1 MQSPSSYLV
10 GFLRYMPIFTAMK
23 GNPQGKNVIRTR
35 AIAIIVLL
43 VVIILLD
50 LLDDHPQFIERWYS
64 EGIYLWICRILHP
77 VFNLFPFSVGDV
89 LYLAVIILIVYYFVK
104 LVLLLFKKQ
113 FKQAGILL
121 MGAIV
126 STLGAIVAFYILWGI
141 NYFRPS
147 AAERLKLPDTDY
159 STAQLEALTRVII
172 DSANTTRARL
182 TQADLLQND
191 KTIKQIAVD
200 AVLIISSSSKEFLT
214 YSPRIKSS
222 MFTPVISILG
232 TSGYYNPFTTEAQM
246 NYAMPVFLKP
256 FVACHE
262 LSHQMGY
269 GPEDE
274 ANFVGFFAG
283 IKSKDRLLQ
292 YSAWHEAVD
301 ECMRD
306 LMARDSV
313 SHKKMKLLVS
323 PAVHA
328 DFVTERDFWIAHE
341 SKLNIISDIFY
352 DNFLKANNQPQGLMT
367 YNRMVRLVM
376 ALYNKK
382 EFGQP
387 HLNPP
392 R

>member
-1 MQSPSSYLV
+1 
-10 GFLRYMPIFTAMK
+10 MK
-23 GNPQGKNVIRTR
+23 GNGQGKNIIRIR
-35 AIAIIVLL
+35 IIAIVVLAM
-43 VVIILLD
+43 VIGLLD
-50 LLDDHPQFIERWYS
+50 LLDNHPKFIERWYS
-64 EGIYLWICRILHP
+64 EGIYLWICRVLHP
-77 VFNLFPFSVGDV
+77 IFNLFPFSVGDV
-89 LYLAVIILIVYYFVK
+89 LYLAVIILIIYYFIK
-104 LVLLLFKKQ
+104 LIRLLFKKQ
-113 FKQAGILL
+113 FKQAGILV
-121 MGAIV
+121 MGMGV
-126 STLGAIVAFYILWGI
+126 STLGAIAAFYVLWGI
-141 NYFRPS
+141 NYFRPP

-159 STAQLEALTRVII
+159 SIAQLEALTKVVI

-182 TQADLLQND
+182 TRADLLQSD
-191 KTIKQIAVD
+191 KTIKQTAID
-200 AVLIISSSSKEFLT
+200 AVLILSSSSKAFLT

-222 MFTPVISILG
+222 MFTPLISILG

-246 NYAMPVFLKP
+246 NYAMPIFLKP

-283 IKSKDRLLQ
+283 IRSGDRLLQ

-301 ECMRD
+301 ECMHD
-306 LMARDSV
+306 LMERDTV
-313 SHKKMKLLVS
+313 LHKKMKLLVS

-328 DFVTERDFWIAHE
+328 DFVAERNFWIAHQ

>member
-1 MQSPSSYLV
+1 
-10 GFLRYMPIFTAMK
+10 MPIFTAMK

-35 AIAIIVLL
+35 TIAIIVLA
-43 VVIILLD
+43 VVIVLLD
-50 LLDDHPQFIERWYS
+50 LLNDHPQFIERWYS
-64 EGIYLWICRILHP
+64 EGVYLWICRLLHP
-77 VFNLFPFSVGDV
+77 IFNLFPFSVGDV
-89 LYLAVIILIVYYFVK
+89 LYLAVIILIIYYFIK
-104 LVLLLFKKQ
+104 LIRLLFKKQ
-113 FKQAGILL
+113 FKQAGILV
-121 MGAIV
+121 MGAVV
-126 STLGAIVAFYILWGI
+126 STLAAIVAFYVLWGI

-147 AAERLKLPDTDY
+147 AAERLKLPDTNY
-159 STAQLEALTRVII
+159 STAQLEALTKVVI
-172 DSANTTRARL
+172 DSANITRARL
-182 TQADLLQND
+182 TRADTLQSD
-191 KTIKQIAVD
+191 KAIKQTAIN
-200 AVLIISSSSKEFLT
+200 AVLVLSGVSKDYLT
-214 YSPRIKSS
+214 YSPEVKSS
-222 MFTPVISILG
+222 LFTPVISILG

-274 ANFVGFFAG
+274 ANFVGFLAG
-283 IKSKDRLLQ
+283 IRSKDRLLQ

-306 LMARDSV
+306 LMARDTV
-313 SHKKMKLLVS
+313 LHKKMKLLVS

-328 DFVTERDFWIAHE
+328 DFVAERNFWIAHQ
-341 SKLNIISDIFY
+341 SKLDIISDIFY

-367 YNRMVRLVM
+367 YNRMLRLVM

-382 EFGQP
+382 EFVQP

>member
-1 MQSPSSYLV
+1 
-10 GFLRYMPIFTAMK
+10 MK
-23 GNPQGKNVIRTR
+23 RNPQGKNIIRTR
-35 AIAIIVLL
+35 AIAIVALVVVIVLL
-43 VVIILLD
+43 D
-50 LLDDHPQFIERWYS
+50 LIDNHPKIIERWYS
-64 EGIYLWICRILHP
+64 QGLYLWICRAVHPIL
-77 VFNLFPFSVGDV
+77 NLFPFSVGDV
-89 LYLAVIILIVYYFVK
+89 LYLAVIILIIYYFIK
-104 LVLLLFKKQ
+104 LVRLLFKKQ
-113 FKQAGILL
+113 FKQVGILI
-121 MGAIV
+121 MGAVV
-126 STLGAIVAFYILWGI
+126 STLGAVVAFYVLWGI

-147 AAERLKLPDTDY
+147 AAERLKLRDSNY
-159 STAQLEALTRVII
+159 STAQLEALTKVVI
-172 DSANTTRARL
+172 DSANVTRARL
-182 TQADLLQND
+182 TSADLSQSD
-191 KTIKQIAVD
+191 KTIKQTAID
-200 AVLIISSSSKEFLT
+200 AVLILSSSSKEFLT

-283 IKSKDRLLQ
+283 IRSTDRLLQ

-306 LMARDSV
+306 LMQRDTV
-313 SHKKMKLLVS
+313 LHKKMKLLVS

-328 DFVTERDFWIAHE
+328 DFVAERDFWVAHE

-387 HLNPP
+387 HLNPH

>member
-1 MQSPSSYLV
+1 M
-10 GFLRYMPIFTAMK
+10 RYMPIFTAMK

-182 TQADLLQND
+182 TQADLLQSD

-387 HLNPP
+387 YLNPP

>member
-1 MQSPSSYLV
+1 
-10 GFLRYMPIFTAMK
+10 MK
-23 GNPQGKNVIRTR
+23 GNRQDKNSIHTR
-35 AIAIIVLL
+35 IIAIVVLA
-43 VVIILLD
+43 VVIVLLD
-50 LLDDHPQFIERWYS
+50 LLDNHPKFIERWYS
-64 EGIYLWICRILHP
+64 EAAYLWICRLLHP
-77 VFNLFPFSVGDV
+77 AFNLLPFSVGDV
-89 LYLAVIILIVYYFVK
+89 LYLAVIILIIYYFIK
-104 LVLLLFKKQ
+104 LIRLLFKKQ
-113 FKQAGILL
+113 FKRAGILV
-121 MGAIV
+121 MGAVV
-126 STLGAIVAFYILWGI
+126 STLGAIVAFYVLWGI

-159 STAQLEALTRVII
+159 STTQLEALTKVVI

-182 TQADLLQND
+182 IRADLLQSD
-191 KTIKQIAVD
+191 KTIKQKAID
-200 AVLIISSSSKEFLT
+200 AVLILSSSSKAFLT

-222 MFTPVISILG
+222 LFTPVISILG

-274 ANFVGFFAG
+274 ANFVGFLAG
-283 IKSKDRLLQ
+283 IKSNDRLLQ

-306 LMARDSV
+306 LMARDTAA
-313 SHKKMKLLVS
+313 HTKMRLLVS

-328 DFVTERDFWIAHE
+328 DFVTERNFWIAHE

-382 EFGQP
+382 EFG
-387 HLNPP
+387 H
-392 R
+392 

>member
-1 MQSPSSYLV
+1 M
-10 GFLRYMPIFTAMK
+10 
-23 GNPQGKNVIRTR
+23 
-35 AIAIIVLL
+35 
-43 VVIILLD
+43 VIILLD

-182 TQADLLQND
+182 TQADLLQSD

-387 HLNPP
+387 YLNPP

>member
-1 MQSPSSYLV
+1 ML
-10 GFLRYMPIFTAMK
+10 
-23 GNPQGKNVIRTR
+23 
-35 AIAIIVLL
+35 
-43 VVIILLD
+43 IL
-50 LLDDHPQFIERWYS
+50 
-64 EGIYLWICRILHP
+64 
-77 VFNLFPFSVGDV
+77 
-89 LYLAVIILIVYYFVK
+89 
-104 LVLLLFKKQ
+104 
-113 FKQAGILL
+113 
-121 MGAIV
+121 
-126 STLGAIVAFYILWGI
+126 
-141 NYFRPS
+141 
-147 AAERLKLPDTDY
+147 
-159 STAQLEALTRVII
+159 
-172 DSANTTRARL
+172 
-182 TQADLLQND
+182 
-191 KTIKQIAVD
+191 
-200 AVLIISSSSKEFLT
+200 SSSSKAFLT

-222 MFTPVISILG
+222 LFTPVISILG

-274 ANFVGFFAG
+274 ANFVGFLAG
-283 IKSKDRLLQ
+283 IKSNDRLLQ

-306 LMARDSV
+306 LMARDTAA
-313 SHKKMKLLVS
+313 HTKMRQFVS

-328 DFVTERDFWIAHE
+328 DFVTERNFWIAHE

>member
-1 MQSPSSYLV
+1 M
-10 GFLRYMPIFTAMK
+10 RYMPIFTAMK

>member
-1 MQSPSSYLV
+1 
-10 GFLRYMPIFTAMK
+10 MK
-23 GNPQGKNVIRTR
+23 GNPQGKNIIRTR
-35 AIAIIVLL
+35 IIAIIVLA
-43 VVIILLD
+43 VIIALIG
-50 LLDDHPQFIERWYS
+50 LLDDHPQLIEHWYS
-64 EGIYLWICRILHP
+64 EGAYLWICRLLHP

-89 LYLAVIILIVYYFVK
+89 LYLAVIILIIYYFIK
-104 LVLLLFKKQ
+104 LIRLLFKKQ
-113 FKQAGILL
+113 FKQAGILI
-121 MGAIV
+121 MGVVV
-126 STLGAIVAFYILWGI
+126 STLGAIAAFYVLWGI
-141 NYFRPS
+141 NYFRPP

-159 STAQLEALTRVII
+159 STTQLAALTKVVI
-172 DSANTTRARL
+172 DSANITRARL
-182 TQADLLQND
+182 TPADMLQSD
-191 KTIKQIAVD
+191 KTIKQTAIN
-200 AVLIISSSSKEFLT
+200 AVLVLSNRSKDYLT
-214 YSPRIKSS
+214 YSPDVKSS
-222 MFTPVISILG
+222 LFTPLISILG

-274 ANFVGFFAG
+274 ANFVGFLAG
-283 IKSKDRLLQ
+283 IKSNDRLLQ

-306 LMARDSV
+306 LMARDTAAHS
-313 SHKKMKLLVS
+313 KMRLLVS

-328 DFVTERDFWIAHE
+328 DFVAERDFWIAHE

-352 DNFLKANNQPQGLMT
+352 DNFLKANNQPRGLMT

-382 EFGQP
+382 QFG
-387 HLNPP
+387 H
-392 R
+392 

>member
-1 MQSPSSYLV
+1 M
-10 GFLRYMPIFTAMK
+10 RYMPIFTAMK

-182 TQADLLQND
+182 TQADLLQSD

-387 HLNPP
+387 YLNPP
-392 R
+392 GREDVNFALF

>member
-1 MQSPSSYLV
+1 MV
-10 GFLRYMPIFTAMK
+10 GFLCYIAIFTAMK
-23 GNPQGKNVIRTR
+23 RNPQGKNIVRTR
-35 AIAIIVLL
+35 AMTIVAL
-43 VVIILLD
+43 VFVIILLS
-50 LLDDHPQFIERWYS
+50 LLDDHPRFIERWYS
-64 EGIYLWICRILHP
+64 EGIYLWICRVVHPIL
-77 VFNLFPFSVGDV
+77 NLFPFSVGDV
-89 LYLAVIILIVYYFVK
+89 LYLAVIVLIIYHFIR
-104 LVLLLFKKQ
+104 LIRLLFKKQ

-121 MGAIV
+121 MGAVV
-126 STLGAIVAFYILWGI
+126 STLGAVVAFYVLWGI

-147 AAERLKLPDTDY
+147 AAERLKLPDSNYT
-159 STAQLEALTRVII
+159 TAQLEALTKAVI
-172 DSANTTRARL
+172 DSANITRARL
-182 TQADLLQND
+182 TNFDLSQSD

-200 AVLIISSSSKEFLT
+200 AVLIISSSSKDFLT
-214 YSPRIKSS
+214 YSPRVKSS

-274 ANFVGFFAG
+274 ANFVGFYAG
-283 IKSKDRLLQ
+283 IKSKNRLLQ

-306 LMARDSV
+306 LMERDSV

-328 DFVTERDFWIAHE
+328 DFVAERNFWIAHE
-341 SKLNIISDIFY
+341 SKLDMISDIFY

-376 ALYNKK
+376 ALYNKG
-382 EFGQP
+382 ELGHRVTGP
-387 HLNPP
+387 LGH
-392 R
+392 

>member
-1 MQSPSSYLV
+1 M
-10 GFLRYMPIFTAMK
+10 RYMPIFTAMK

-182 TQADLLQND
+182 TQADLLQSD